1 MMISVNDCGN
11 MHLSYTAALLYAF
24 FIACGGHID
33 GGGRSGR
40 RRIAPNCSDPGR
52 AQVGPIRRRSEG

>member
-1 MMISVNDCGN
+1 MPFVEKQEGLTTIMFKAEIDPF
-11 MHLSYTAALLYAF
+11 T
-24 FIACGGHID
+24 CGGHID

-52 AQVGPIRRRSEG
+52 ANSEAVGGVICK